1 MKEKEKEK
9 TREQLINE
17 LAEMRKKLAGL
28 KKYAR
33 EFQQAEKKLQKQ
45 LIEHEKLSALGRLTA
60 NVAHEIRNPITVIG
74 GLTRR
79 LETSGL
85 LGTKEKEYLDLISL
99 EAKRLEDILKNV
111 LTFSDKTIF
120 HRQEQNINEV
130 IDELLSIYEDRC
142 KGRSI
147 RIQKQFSDVP
157 EIYIDK
163 RQVKEAIKNLISN
176 ATDAMPNGGM
186 LTITTDKDNLNRKNY
201 VTVKITDTGV
211 GMLEEEKRMIFE
223 PFFTTKMAK
232 KEIGL
237 GLPITKK
244 IIEGHGGFIK
254 VDSTIGEGSTF
265 TVYLP
270 YRTAIVK

>member
-1 MKEKEKEK
+1 MKEKEK

-17 LAEMRKKLAGL
+17 LAEMCKKLAGL

-33 EFQQAEKKLQKQ
+33 KFQQAEKKLQKQ

-79 LETSGL
+79 LEMSGSL
-85 LGTKEKEYLDLISL
+85 MNKEKEYLELISL
-99 EAKRLEDILKNV
+99 EAKRLENILKNV

-130 IDELLSIYEDRC
+130 VDELLSIYEDRC

-176 ATDAMPNGGM
+176 ATDAMPNGGI
-186 LTITTDKDNLNRKNY
+186 LTITTKKDILNRKSY
-201 VTVKITDTGV
+201 VTVKITDTGT
-211 GMLEEEKRMIFE
+211 GILEEEKGMIFE
-223 PFFTTKMAK
+223 PFFTTKVAK

-244 IIEGHGGFIK
+244 IIEGHGGCIK
-254 VDSTIGEGSTF
+254 VDSTIGAGSTF
-265 TVYLP
+265 SIFFP
-270 YRTAIVK
+270 YRAI

>member
-1 MKEKEKEK
+1 MKEKEK

-28 KKYAR
+28 KKFAR

-85 LGTKEKEYLDLISL
+85 LGTKEKEYLELISL

-186 LTITTDKDNLNRKNY
+186 LTITTDKDNLNRKSY

>member
-1 MKEKEKEK
+1 MKEKEK

-79 LETSGL
+79 LEMSGSL
-85 LGTKEKEYLDLISL
+85 MNKEKEYLDLISL
-99 EAKRLEDILKNV
+99 EAKRLENILKNV

-130 IDELLSIYEDRC
+130 VDELLSIYGDRC

-147 RIQKQFSDVP
+147 QIQKQFSEVP
-157 EIYIDK
+157 KIYIDK

-186 LTITTDKDNLNRKNY
+186 LTITTDKDNLNRKSY

>member
-1 MKEKEKEK
+1 MKEKEE

-33 EFQQAEKKLQKQ
+33 EFQQVEKKLQKQ

-74 GLTRR
+74 GLAKR
-79 LETSGL
+79 LEMSGSL
-85 LGTKEKEYLDLISL
+85 MNKGKEYLELISL
-99 EAKRLEDILKNV
+99 EAKRLENILKNV

-130 IDELLSIYEDRC
+130 VNELLSIYEDRC

-157 EIYIDK
+157 KIYIDK

-176 ATDAMPNGGM
+176 ATDAMPNGGI
-186 LTITTDKDNLNRKNY
+186 LTITTNKDILNRKSY
-201 VTVKITDTGV
+201 VTVKITDTGT
-211 GMLEEEKRMIFE
+211 GILEEEKGMIFE
-223 PFFTTKMAK
+223 PFFTTKVAK

-244 IIEGHGGFIK
+244 IIEGHGGCIK
-254 VDSTIGEGSTF
+254 VDSTIGAGSTF
-265 TVYLP
+265 SIFFP
-270 YRTAIVK
+270 YRAI